1 MRIPRIYF
9 PEELKPNSLI
19 DLPLNASNHL
29 KVLKKNIGDK
39 VEVFNGKGMISL
51 GYLEDLKRSKIS
63 LRLEDNILQ
72 EKPLIPEINLGVS
85 NIKNFDK
92 VVKDSSQLGVSSL
105 SSLITERTKH
115 RVTKK
120 VKFERWQLIS
130 ASSCEQSGLNWL
142 PKISQKNLK
151 DWLDESKSKNRFFLD
166 PRADFY
172 IGNIKRFSSI
182 DIAMGPEGGFSSK
195 EEDLFKKYNFIGINC
210 GNLVIKTESMPIVLL
225 SMLKVLSEAN

>member
-105 SSLITERTKH
+105 SSLITERTKL

>member
-1 MRIPRIYF
+1 M
-9 PEELKPNSLI
+9 
-19 DLPLNASNHL
+19 
-29 KVLKKNIGDK
+29 
-39 VEVFNGKGMISL
+39 
-51 GYLEDLKRSKIS
+51 
-63 LRLEDNILQ
+63 
-72 EKPLIPEINLGVS
+72 
-85 NIKNFDK
+85 
-92 VVKDSSQLGVSSL
+92 
-105 SSLITERTKH
+105 
-115 RVTKK
+115 
-120 VKFERWQLIS
+120 
-130 ASSCEQSGLNWL
+130 

-210 GNLVIKTESMPIVLL
+210 GNLVIKTESMPIVVL